1 MALLAVP
8 LFTLAQLSTRTKMV
22 VLFLAAGLAV
32 YLTGLVAGLA
42 TQFWA

>member
-8 LFTLAQLSTRTKMV
+8 LFTLAQLATRTKMV
-22 VLFLAAGLAV
+22 LLLLATGLVV
-32 YLTGLVAGLA
+32 YLTGLVGGLA